1 MGWLVV
7 SKIAREMVGKGH
19 LASRCLGTLGT
30 SENRTLISSPPLF
43 PSLPFEKNTLSI
55 SAPLISNHLEYS
67 RRRCGLRR
75 LRVYVNAIRDGCDQA
90 LTYRIPLEPV
100 RNENFEDGTLRKT
113 WEHTSIST
121 FKPIPGAYSLRV
133 SQPFKHSNSITS
145 VRAHPTIS

>member
-1 MGWLVV
+1 MPWNPWN
-7 SKIAREMVGKGH
+7 
-19 LASRCLGTLGT
+19 LGEQNLD
-30 SENRTLISSPPLF
+30 IIFPPFSL
-43 PSLPFEKNTLSI
+43 PSLSKKTLSI
-55 SAPLISNHLEYS
+55 SAPLISNHLENS

-75 LRVYVNAIRDGCDQA
+75 LRAYVNAIRDGCDQA

-145 VRAHPTIS
+145 VRAHPHHLLMIPQLHRDSEFNLPVNT